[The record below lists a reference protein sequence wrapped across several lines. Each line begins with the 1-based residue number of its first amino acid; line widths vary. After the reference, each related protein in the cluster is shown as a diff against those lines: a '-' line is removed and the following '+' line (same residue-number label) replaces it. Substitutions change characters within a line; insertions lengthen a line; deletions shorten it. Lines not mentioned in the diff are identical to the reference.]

1 MSNLSDRNKKSKKS
15 VKSGSKKSAYASIS
29 DVTPLSTH
37 PNAHTANVG
46 ATPDTNGKL
55 KRWSFIQNDLEK
67 ALDTWEEL
75 EKGDV
80 ILSPEEEQLQKIKT
94 IIGQLKDKLNQF

>member
-1 MSNLSDRNKKSKKS
+1 MSNSSGSNKKPKKS
-15 VKSGSKKSAYASIS
+15 VKSGSKKSALASIP
-29 DVTPLSTH
+29 DVAPLSTH
-37 PNAHTANVG
+37 PNAHTTHTGAN
-46 ATPDTNGKL
+46 PDANGKL

-67 ALDTWEEL
+67 ALGTWEEL
-75 EKGDV
+75 EKGEA

>member
-1 MSNLSDRNKKSKKS
+1 MSNLSGRKKYPKKIAKND
-15 VKSGSKKSAYASIS
+15 VVPSADAPQDNQS
-29 DVTPLSTH
+29 
-37 PNAHTANVG
+37 
-46 ATPDTNGKL
+46 KL

-75 EKGDV
+75 EKCQAE
-80 ILSPEEEQLQKIKT
+80 LRPEEEQLKKIKT